1 MIKNQI
7 ATYIEQT
14 LNNLGIKYSNDI
26 IVQDPRNQKDVH
38 YCTNIAMLLTKQLK
52 ISPIDIAGK
61 IVNDMTSDN
70 TDFFEA
76 ISIAKPGFINFKLN
90 ASQYSKNL
98 MTIIN
103 QGGKFGRSSVGRGK
117 KALVEFVSA
126 NPTGP
131 LTIGHGRGAIIGE
144 FSSNILDWNGYQ
156 VEREYYFN
164 NAGRQMRKLAES
176 VYSHY
181 AKKLNKEVAFPED
194 GYQGK
199 YIIDIAQ
206 KLIDDF
212 SDDFIDRKN
221 LDDVKEYSEKI
232 IFNDIQKTLKSL
244 KIEFDNFFNETQ
256 LYENNEIY
264 KIIDAL
270 KEKGLIYELDN
281 ATWFKATSVG
291 REQDRVLIKSTGE
304 PTYRLPDMAYHKN
317 KFDRNFDLIIDVFG
331 ADHMDAY
338 PDVLSVCENLGY
350 DTSKVKVLVHQFVT
364 IQENGK
370 PIKMSTRKAN
380 FISLEDLINDVGAD
394 VVKFFFSMRGINSHL
409 NFDLD
414 LAKDESEQNPVF
426 YIQYAHARAVNIL
439 YKSKD
444 EGILKY
450 ETFNHDLLIQDEEI
464 NLIKSL
470 IEFPELINKSMNEME
485 PQLISN
491 YLMDI
496 ASKFHHYYA
505 KHKVI
510 TDNKALSNARTVLV
524 DSIRQILFN
533 GLNVL
538 GISAP
543 DKM

>member
-7 ATYIEQT
+7 ATHIEQT
-14 LNNLGIKYSNDI
+14 LKNLDIKYSNSI

-52 ISPIDIAGK
+52 KSPIDIAEE
-61 IVNDMTSDN
+61 ITHDMISN
-70 TDFFEA
+70 NIDFFET
-76 ISIAKPGFINFKLN
+76 ISIAKPGFINFKLT

-98 MTIIN
+98 IAVIN
-103 QGGKFGRSSVGRGK
+103 LGEKFGRSSIGNGK

-144 FSSNILDWNGYQ
+144 FSSNILDWNGYH

-176 VYSHY
+176 VHSHY
-181 AKKLNKEVAFPED
+181 AQKLNKDVPFPED

-212 SDDFIDRKN
+212 SDDLIDKKN
-221 LDDVKEYSEKI
+221 LDSIKEYSEKI

-244 KIEFDNFFNETQ
+244 KIEFDNFFNETR
-256 LYENNEIY
+256 LYQNNEIY
-264 KIIDAL
+264 KIIDSL

-317 KFDRNFDLIIDVFG
+317 KFDRDFDLIVDVFG

-350 DTSKVKVLVHQFVT
+350 DISKVKVLVHQFVT

-380 FISLEDLINDVGAD
+380 FISLEDLIDDVGAD

-444 EGILKY
+444 EGIFDY
-450 ETFNHDLLIQDEEI
+450 DTFNHDLLVQDEEI

-510 TDNKALSNARTVLV
+510 TENKALSNARTVLV

-533 GLNVL
+533 GLSVL

-543 DKM
+543 NKM